1 MVSRKLTLDSVKQY
15 VEENSDCELLSK
27 EYKNI
32 DKKLT
37 FKCSCGNEFQTSF
50 YKFKSRN
57 KRQCNECGRKKIAKS
72 KKTSFEEVK
81 NFIEIESGSGCQL
94 LSTSY
99 KNAQEKLKIKCEC
112 GEIFYTK
119 FNHFKS
125 SFQRQCQTCGQEIL
139 TSKRRLDINEVK
151 GYIESQGCELLS
163 DYLNG
168 NTFIKIKCQ
177 CGNEFE
183 TLFSMFRDYDITSCK
198 VCREK
203 EKSRSKGEA
212 KIQQWLIENNIDFI
226 AEYKSEDLKHERCLR
241 FDFAIL
247 NNKKKIKLFVEYDGK
262 QHFGLGLFSSDQK
275 KMVEQ
280 LNIIRQSDFSKN
292 EYCFRNGIPLL
303 RIPYNK
309 YAQINEILSDSL
321 L

>member
-1 MVSRKLTLDSVKQY
+1 MSRRLTLDSVKQY
-15 VEENSDCELLSK
+15 VEENSDCELMSS
-27 EYKNI
+27 EYKNV
-32 DKKLT
+32 DEKLT

-57 KRQCNECGRKKIAKS
+57 KRQCNDCGRIKIAES
-72 KKTSFEEVK
+72 KKASFEEVK
-81 NFIEIESGSGCQL
+81 RFIEIESGSGCQL

-125 SFQRQCQTCGQEIL
+125 SFQRQCQACGQEIVA
-139 TSKRRLDINEVK
+139 SQKRLDKNEVEN
-151 GYIESQGCELLS
+151 YIESQGCKLLS
-163 DYLNG
+163 DYVNST
-168 NTFIKIKCQ
+168 TFIRIKCH

-183 TLFSMFRDYDITSCK
+183 TLFSMFRDYDITSCR

-203 EKSRSKGEA
+203 QKSRSKGES
-212 KIQQWLIENNIDFI
+212 KIQQWLTDNGIEFI
-226 AEYKSEDLKHERCLR
+226 AEYKSEDLKHDRCLR

-247 NNKKKIKLFVEYDGK
+247 NREKKVKLFIEYDGK
-262 QHFGLGLFSSDQK
+262 QHFGLGLFSSDQQ
-275 KMVEQ
+275 KMVEK

-309 YAQINEILSDSL
+309 YAKINEILTNSL